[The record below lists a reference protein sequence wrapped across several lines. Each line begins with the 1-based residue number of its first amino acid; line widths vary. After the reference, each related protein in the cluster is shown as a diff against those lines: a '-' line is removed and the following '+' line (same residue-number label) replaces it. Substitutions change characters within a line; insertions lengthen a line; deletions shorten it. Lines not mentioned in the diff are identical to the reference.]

1 MRTWLAGL
9 ALAAMVVMAGFGL
22 ANMGAKAAAS
32 GHEVYLFETSW
43 CPYCHQLEEMLDRNN
58 IKYVKYDIERDQSA
72 RVFMLKQFH
81 TTAVPVI
88 VIDGRFVVGF
98 NEPLI
103 RRLLS
108 IA

>member
-9 ALAAMVVMAGFGL
+9 ALAAIVVMAGFGL
-22 ANMGAKAAAS
+22 INMRAQAAS

-58 IKYVKYDIERDQSA
+58 IKYIKYDIERDRDA
-72 RVFMLKQFH
+72 RAFMLKQFH

-88 VIDGRFVVGF
+88 VIDNRFVVGF

-108 IA
+108 IG